1 MAQRVPGGPMPTL
14 TRTVQRQEAGATPL
28 EACGLR
34 DGALVTVVGA
44 KDDEIN
50 AIHEQESA
58 WARRNAPRQLHPSLL
73 RGAKPRS
80 TATPAPRRVFGQCVV
95 HPNTPSHDRFNG
107 LVLRYLE
114 RLASDPAVLHVCRT
128 HGYEV
133 GTLTELLPHE
143 HPNLLGLNEN
153 KGQRILLRIRTDAA
167 DGTRDYK
174 TTRRVLM
181 HELAHNEI
189 SEHPPEFKILNS
201 KLNAEVDAYERAEL
215 HGTHRLHDGPA
226 YERVEQVQQGGSYTL
241 SGGTSRAP
249 PPSEQLEERRARILR
264 ATETRLALLDQE
276 INAKCGDAA
285 DAPPSVHEAQN
296 QK

>member
-1 MAQRVPGGPMPTL
+1 MASVARSMHEAWTVRMRHRGVQYELDVHSDELVSRFQERVYEATSVRPEHQKLMAQRVPGGPMPTL

-50 AIHEQESA
+50 ALHEQESA

-80 TATPAPRRVFGQCVV
+80 TAMPAPRRVFGQCVV
-95 HPNTPSHDRFNG
+95 HPNTPSHDRFHG

-181 HELAHNEI
+181 HELAHNEVRTTDSRTRFPSI
-189 SEHPPEFKILNS
+189 PPNS
-201 KLNAEVDAYERAEL
+201 RSSTA
-215 HGTHRLHDGPA
+215 
-226 YERVEQVQQGGSYTL
+226 S
-241 SGGTSRAP
+241 
-249 PPSEQLEERRARILR
+249 
-264 ATETRLALLDQE
+264 
-276 INAKCGDAA
+276 
-285 DAPPSVHEAQN
+285 
-296 QK
+296 